1 MKQLLKLKI
10 EEIDK
15 SLKKFVGSC
24 DNPQKEIYDSAEY
37 SLFAGGKRLRPILTL
52 ETYKMCGGDKA
63 GIMNFA
69 CAVEMIHT
77 YSLIH
82 DDLPSMDND
91 DFRRGRPTNHKVYGE
106 AMAIL
111 TGDGLLNRAFEIALE
126 CCDIE
131 PDRVIE
137 AVRILS
143 KNSGWFGMIGGQVV
157 DIANEGKQITLE
169 ELQYIHKLKTGAL
182 IKASCLMGAVLAG
195 CENIEAI
202 EKYAQYLGIAFQ
214 IQDDILDVV
223 GDEKA
228 LGKPI
233 GSDEKNNKTT
243 YVTICGIEK
252 AKEYAKEYFDK
263 ALCELKPFGENAEF
277 LKKFTA
283 YLCDRNS

>member
-10 EEIDK
+10 DEIDK

-69 CAVEMIHT
+69 CAIEMIHT

-82 DDLPSMDND
+82 DDLPAMDND

-126 CCDIE
+126 CRDIE
-131 PDRVIE
+131 PDKVLQ

-143 KNSGWFGMIGGQVV
+143 NNSGWFGMIGGQVV
-157 DIANEGKQITLE
+157 DIASEGKEINLE

-182 IKASCLMGAVLAG
+182 IKASCMMGAVLAG
-195 CENIEAI
+195 CENTEAV
-202 EKYAQYLGIAFQ
+202 EKYAECLGMAFQ
-214 IQDDILDVV
+214 IQDDILDVI

-228 LGKPI
+228 LGKPV
-233 GSDEKNNKTT
+233 GSDEKNNKST
-243 YVTICGIEK
+243 YVTLCGIES
-252 AKEYAKEYFDK
+252 AKEYAKEYFNK
-263 ALCELKPFGENAEF
+263 ALDALEPFGENADF
-277 LKKFTA
+277 LKDFTV
-283 YLCDRNS
+283 YLLNRNN